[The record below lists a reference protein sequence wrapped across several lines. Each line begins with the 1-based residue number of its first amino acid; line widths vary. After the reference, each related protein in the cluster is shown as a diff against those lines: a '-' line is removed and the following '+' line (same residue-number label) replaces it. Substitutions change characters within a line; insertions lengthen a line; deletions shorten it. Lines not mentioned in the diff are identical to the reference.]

1 MYALLAF
8 VLVVL
13 IVFGM
18 LVLPLHFDALFAH
31 LGTRVRSFTQ
41 RTANRAI
48 FHYSEDATRHAL
60 LSVRL
65 WFVVS
70 ACVFAILG
78 IQDGTVIRNHPG
90 AVATV
95 AGYGALS
102 LTMGSL
108 ILLVF
113 ATYSWVLP
121 GFRGYAT
128 LSRCGFRGL
137 WVLDSRQ
144 RVLDLSADLTE
155 QARSTSKIGIIDV
168 NGYELLVRGPGTRNG
183 VLHDVLDS
191 YPHVPVYML
200 LLNPQTVEMD
210 PDRRMLTVYQ
220 SVLSE
225 MSLPAPMY
233 MVRLRKTIATIEA
246 LNQSRDP
253 SAQITVRF
261 YSERPTMR
269 AVFFDDSAVV
279 FPPHDSNHDIPC
291 LEIARRSDVPTFYE
305 TFRRDFARL
314 WQGGVAQVFA
324 GAG

>member
-18 LVLPLHFDALFAH
+18 LVLPLHFDVLFA
-31 LGTRVRSFTQ
+31 RFSSKAQSIMQ
-41 RTANRAI
+41 RIANRAC
-48 FHYSEDATRHAL
+48 FHSSEVKIRHAL

-78 IQDGTVIRNHPG
+78 VQDGTVIRNHPG

-108 ILLVF
+108 IVLAF
-113 ATYSWVLP
+113 ATFSWVLP

-128 LSRCGFRGL
+128 LCRCGFRGL
-137 WVLDSRQ
+137 WVLDSRR
-144 RVLDLSADLTE
+144 RVLDFSSDLVE
-155 QARSTSKIGIIDV
+155 QAKTTEKIGIVDV
-168 NGYELLVRGPGTRNG
+168 NGYELLVRGPGARNG
-183 VLHDVLDS
+183 VLQEVLERSPD
-191 YPHVPVYML
+191 VPVYLL
-200 LLNPQTVEMD
+200 LLNPQTSERD

-225 MSLPAPMY
+225 MKLPAPMY
-233 MVRLRKTIATIEA
+233 MVRLRKALATIEA
-246 LNQSRDP
+246 MNAQREPD
-253 SAQITVRF
+253 AQITVRF
-261 YSERPTMR
+261 YNERPTMR
-269 AVFFDDSAVV
+269 AVFFDDSVVV
-279 FPPHDSNHDIPC
+279 FPPQDQHLDVPC
-291 LEIARRSDVPTFYE
+291 LEIARRSDVSTFYE

-314 WQGGVAQVFA
+314 WQGAVGQVFQ
-324 GAG
+324 G